1 MASISLVKFHFTPT
15 GKTTWLE
22 WCDELKRRSDE
33 VYATLKNEG
42 VYTEA
47 CFLSETE
54 NACFYLMQAVDIK
67 KVLEVSEKSRL
78 RIDIEHQNALK
89 KSLVYVE
96 RYKPL
101 FLFSKEEVDAEK
113 QI

>member
-1 MASISLVKFHFTPT
+1 MASTSLVKFRFTPS

-33 VYATLKNEG
+33 VYTTLKNEG
-42 VYTEA
+42 VYMEA
-47 CFLSETE
+47 CFLSEAE
-54 NACFYLMQAVDIK
+54 DACFYLMQADDIK
-67 KVLEVSEKSRL
+67 KALEVGEKSRL
-78 RIDIEHQNALK
+78 RIDIEHRNALK

-101 FLFSKEEVDAEK
+101 FLFSKEMK
-113 QI
+113 